1 MHTACRGSCFQS
13 PTTPVVYS
21 HDMGSRKLQILSELP
36 GYVPQP
42 MYVQIQRLVRS
53 SVDLSRTVSEISF
66 PATGEK
72 TYTIHSNVPPSCDD
86 LLISYKGALL
96 QRAINSPI
104 ASFGVVLNQL
114 KLLIYPRDNRV
125 HASHNIVGIQVLKH
139 SHSLERNTKN

>member
-1 MHTACRGSCFQS
+1 MSGILFSISNNSCS
-13 PTTPVVYS
+13 
-21 HDMGSRKLQILSELP
+21 ILSRYGFSEASNLVRITRICP
-36 GYVPQP
+36 AAHV
-42 MYVQIQRLVRS
+42 RANSELVRS
-53 SVDLSRTVSEISF
+53 SVDLSRTISEISF

-104 ASFGVVLNQL
+104 ASFGVALNQL

-139 SHSLERNTKN
+139 SHSLERNTKNQ